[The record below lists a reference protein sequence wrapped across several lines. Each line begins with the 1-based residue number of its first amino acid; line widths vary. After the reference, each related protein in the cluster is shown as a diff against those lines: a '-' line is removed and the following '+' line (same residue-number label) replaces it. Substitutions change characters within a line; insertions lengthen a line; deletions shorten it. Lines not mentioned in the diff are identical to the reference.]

1 MVELENLLVS
11 LAAFGKTSLVRVLLK
26 RSLQVVFS

>member
-11 LAAFGKTSLVRVLLK
+11 LASLGETSLVRVLLK
-26 RSLQVVFS
+26 RSLEVVFS